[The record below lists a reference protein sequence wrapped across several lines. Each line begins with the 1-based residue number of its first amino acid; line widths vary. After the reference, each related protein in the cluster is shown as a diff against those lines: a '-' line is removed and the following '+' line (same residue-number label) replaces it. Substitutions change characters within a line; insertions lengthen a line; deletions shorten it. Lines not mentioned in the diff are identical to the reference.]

1 MIRRRL
7 IVHGQVQGVGY
18 RYSCQLQAE
27 RLGVCGWAA
36 NRDDGTV
43 EVVLEGEQGPV
54 TEMMAWLGRGPRHA
68 DVTRVE
74 VGEETPEGAVGF
86 DTY

>member
-1 MIRRRL
+1 VIRRRL
-7 IVHGQVQGVGY
+7 VVHGLVQGVGY

-27 RLGVCGWAA
+27 RLGVRGWAA

-43 EVVLEGEQGPV
+43 EVVLEGAEGPV
-54 TEMMAWLGRGPRHA
+54 AQMMAWVERGPRHA
-68 DVTRVE
+68 EVTRVE
-74 VGEETPEGAVGF
+74 VGEETPEGTVGF